1 MRKSKIERVCEL
13 SRKIGIS
20 TMGELQ
26 RFKEENKIERCTLD
40 QLIAALEYELEQGG
54 ETPCQ
59 E

>member
-1 MRKSKIERVCEL
+1 MTQTQLQRVYEL
-13 SRKIGIS
+13 ARKIGIK